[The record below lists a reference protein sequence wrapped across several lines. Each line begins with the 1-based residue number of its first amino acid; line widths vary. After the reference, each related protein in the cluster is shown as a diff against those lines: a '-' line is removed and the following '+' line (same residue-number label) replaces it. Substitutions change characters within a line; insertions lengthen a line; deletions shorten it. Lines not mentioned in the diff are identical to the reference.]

1 MVDGLARVTA
11 VEAELEDELLEAPAQ
26 PPPLPAERIL
36 GGLELDGTTFPSFV
50 DYRGVTFTGDVILR
64 NVRFL
69 GGFSFAGAVF
79 RRRVR
84 FDNVMNERGRGSK
97 AEFDGAKFHGSAFFN
112 RKSALYLASFQD
124 TLFAD
129 VAKFQ
134 GCRFYAS
141 VDFARAVFAS
151 AANFRSAVFN
161 GAGDFSDTRFEST
174 ADFEG
179 ALFRYPKS
187 HAGFAKARFNGPAH
201 FNDASLCGNSDFTE
215 AVFAQGVTFH
225 NARFALNQKTN
236 DVDDE
241 GEQRPAVL
249 HDADVFVRFDRSTF
263 HADEDGEVVNFEHAR
278 FGDHNLRREVSF
290 DGAKFRPSMGPSK
303 EQPLAILR
311 KVQFFGPVSFSEA
324 VFLEPVSADFDQARF
339 EDKLDLSDCTFGSGA
354 KFAKAQFRNDVILS
368 QTTFQEYPDF
378 RQATLAH
385 APEVSD
391 AHLPSKLLGHKEDLV
406 ARIGALRRLAS
417 RTDNKRAEFDLLVRE
432 LKAEGGLASR
442 LYGVVC
448 NYGQSWARPALW
460 LGAFTLVLFPLLH
473 LAANNRVPSSWAAN
487 QGQQY
492 AAGLTCSD
500 GGNPFAA
507 ALELSV
513 KNALIVAPENEL
525 QSRRISDCLGAP
537 ATSGA
542 RSLMTLGLQAAQI
555 VLTLVMIFFIG
566 GAIRRRLQIR

>member
-1 MVDGLARVTA
+1 M
-11 VEAELEDELLEAPAQ
+11 PI
-26 PPPLPAERIL
+26 PYSI
-36 GGLELDGTTFPSFV
+36 
-50 DYRGVTFTGDVILR
+50 
-64 NVRFL
+64 
-69 GGFSFAGAVF
+69 GGFYTG
-79 RRRVR
+79 RVLDSGKSPFGTLQHASR
-84 FDNVMNERGRGSK
+84 SK
-97 AEFDGAKFHGSAFFN
+97 AEFDAAKFHGSAFFN

-151 AANFRSAVFN
+151 AANFKSAVFN
-161 GAGDFSDTRFEST
+161 GSGNFLNARFEST

-187 HAGFAKARFNGPAH
+187 HAGFAKARLNGPAH

-225 NARFALNQKTN
+225 NARFALNQKTP
-236 DVDDE
+236 DPDDE
-241 GEQRPAVL
+241 GEQQRPVPQ
-249 HDADVFVRFDRSTF
+249 HDADIFVRFDGSTF
-263 HADEDGEVVNFEHAR
+263 HADEGGEVVNFEHAR
-278 FGDHNLRREVSF
+278 FGDNNLRREVSF
-290 DGAKFRPSMGPSK
+290 DGAKFRPSLGPSK
-303 EQPLAILR
+303 QQPLAVLR

-324 VFLEPVSADFDQARF
+324 VFLEHVSADFDQARF
-339 EDKLDLSDCTFGSGA
+339 EDKLDLSGCTFGAGA

-368 QTTFQEYPDF
+368 QTTFEEYPDF

-391 AHLPSKLLGHKEDLV
+391 SHLPGKARGDKEDLV

-417 RTDNKRAEFDLLVRE
+417 RTDNKKAEFDLLVRE

-442 LYGVVC
+442 LYGLVC

-460 LGAFTLVLFPLLH
+460 LALLTLVLFPLLH
-473 LAANNRVPSSWAAN
+473 LAANNRVPFSWGTN
-487 QGQQY
+487 QGQEY
-492 AAGLTCSD
+492 TAGLNCSD

-507 ALELSV
+507 ALEMSV

-537 ATSGA
+537 AASGA
-542 RSLMTLGLQAAQI
+542 RSLMTLGLQASQI